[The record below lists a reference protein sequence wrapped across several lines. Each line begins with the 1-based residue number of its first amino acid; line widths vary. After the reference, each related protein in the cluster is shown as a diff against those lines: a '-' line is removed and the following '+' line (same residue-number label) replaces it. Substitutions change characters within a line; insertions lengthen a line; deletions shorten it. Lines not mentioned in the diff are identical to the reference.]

1 MPLRIGKEA
10 VFCLDFTLEKQKDF
24 SPFEATIPELIYRKC
39 ASEKIAFAFD
49 AEKVG
54 ITFGKIKAEME
65 AFAAGLLSFGLK
77 QNDRILICGYNL
89 SQVLITALGCSRA
102 GLIFALANPNFG
114 TNSDPLKHL
123 LEIGGFKAVILF
135 AHSNNVD
142 LPHNLIAEICPELR
156 SSNRGKLASAALP
169 LLTHVI
175 LADEDHKHSGTYT
188 LSEIYSRSNKERLEK
203 LPNYAQW
210 NSHRLAAI
218 GFTMGSTG
226 LPKAVGLTHYQ
237 CVNGCRLAAAAI
249 GITSET
255 ILCCA
260 LPLFRLPVFCL
271 VALTPFLME
280 SKTIF
285 SEPSPIPRG
294 LFTSIKKYQCTTI
307 LSNAAALRLGL
318 RTVFTHKIILPSV
331 ETVILLGE
339 RVNAELLTAVDRVMP
354 NAKGIAVGMLLA
366 ETGAIPVL
374 SDNKTNLIKSVG
386 RVLDGYEIEIAE
398 IKKLSNSNRKI
409 GEMRIRPLL
418 NTKFVGYGPEF
429 NSWKDFIE
437 TGDIVSQTNDG
448 NIEIICHREDL
459 IYDRNDHLVEHWKM
473 ERLMA
478 TYVGIKGVQVL
489 QVCHGAPVLAVVI
502 PTSLD
507 CVPEFLKTD
516 LSTLC
521 RNNNLYAPEKIA
533 VIDEFPRV
541 NTKIQK
547 YKLRQLIRAD
557 LLALY

>member
-1 MPLRIGKEA
+1 
-10 VFCLDFTLEKQKDF
+10 
-24 SPFEATIPELIYRKC
+24 
-39 ASEKIAFAFD
+39 
-49 AEKVG
+49 
-54 ITFGKIKAEME
+54 ME

-114 TNSDPLKHL
+114 TNPDPLKYL

-280 SKTIF
+280 
-285 SEPSPIPRG
+285 
-294 LFTSIKKYQCTTI
+294 
-307 LSNAAALRLGL
+307 
-318 RTVFTHKIILPSV
+318 
-331 ETVILLGE
+331 
-339 RVNAELLTAVDRVMP
+339 
-354 NAKGIAVGMLLA
+354 
-366 ETGAIPVL
+366 
-374 SDNKTNLIKSVG
+374 
-386 RVLDGYEIEIAE
+386 
-398 IKKLSNSNRKI
+398 
-409 GEMRIRPLL
+409 
-418 NTKFVGYGPEF
+418 
-429 NSWKDFIE
+429 
-437 TGDIVSQTNDG
+437 
-448 NIEIICHREDL
+448 
-459 IYDRNDHLVEHWKM
+459 
-473 ERLMA
+473 
-478 TYVGIKGVQVL
+478 
-489 QVCHGAPVLAVVI
+489 
-502 PTSLD
+502 
-507 CVPEFLKTD
+507 
-516 LSTLC
+516 
-521 RNNNLYAPEKIA
+521 
-533 VIDEFPRV
+533 
-541 NTKIQK
+541 
-547 YKLRQLIRAD
+547 
-557 LLALY
+557 